1 MPVVDAGGMK
11 EITLAAARQ
20 IGGTLCLQVPE
31 RRAMMRFRRLRRHA
45 LLVGRWRLFFVRMYD
60 EIHFRPGG
68 LGEKQARMEFES
80 CILLLAE
87 KELKRVAL

>member
-1 MPVVDAGGMK
+1 MK

-20 IGGTLCLQVPE
+20 IGETLCLQVPE
-31 RRAMMRFRRLRRHA
+31 RRVVMRFRRLRRHA

-68 LGEKQARMEFES
+68 LGEKRARMEFES
-80 CILLLAE
+80 CILLAE
-87 KELKRVAL
+87 KRVVL